1 LDAGLQPA
9 ELVLDHAASISEA
22 VMSPDGSSVVVRSTG
37 LASVDGGR
45 DIFSAD
51 LSSAATEAILATPFD
66 ESAPKLSPDGR
77 WLAYQSNESGRDEVY
92 IRPYPETERARVQ
105 ASTEGGLAPRWAR
118 DGSELFFL
126 SGDREMMAA
135 TITVTGGELRV
146 SNREVLFDLPSSTL
160 VGDRTTQYDVS
171 NDGRFLMLRTASGDE
186 DESRMVIVRNF
197 LEEVKA
203 RVGGGS

>member
-1 LDAGLQPA
+1 
-9 ELVLDHAASISEA
+9 
-22 VMSPDGSSVVVRSTG
+22 MSPDGSSVVVRSTG

-51 LSSAATEAILATPFD
+51 LSSTATEAILATPFD

-203 RVGGGS
+203 RVGSGN

>member
-1 LDAGLQPA
+1 MSESNEKSELILQRLQTA
-9 ELVLDHAASISEA
+9 TFATVSTHRDGSISSRYMLFA
-22 VMSPDGSSVVVRSTG
+22 ND
-37 LASVDGGR
+37 
-45 DIFSAD
+45 
-51 LSSAATEAILATPFD
+51 
-66 ESAPKLSPDGR
+66 APMERFYLLTDRGT